1 MKKIIKNKK
10 YIIPIIILV
19 LLIAGGLIYYFI
31 NSKNDKFVVG
41 DTLKIADSS
50 DYLVQYEDDSY
61 YLMKANADIKFNV
74 SSEDE
79 EIKYKIVDENDKEID
94 SNISKSKENYVIAS
108 NKDYEAGKTY
118 KITLENATFTN
129 EKLKDIKTLYFTI
142 VRPNSNTQVLNGN
155 VIKVSKDTITDISKD
170 DTYYTITSNKE
181 FKKDDILYYQNKD

>member
-61 YLMKANADIKFNV
+61 YLMQ
-74 SSEDE
+74 
-79 EIKYKIVDENDKEID
+79 
-94 SNISKSKENYVIAS
+94 
-108 NKDYEAGKTY
+108 
-118 KITLENATFTN
+118 TLNLMYQVKMK
-129 EKLKDIKTLYFTI
+129 KL
-142 VRPNSNTQVLNGN
+142 NT
-155 VIKVSKDTITDISKD
+155 K
-170 DTYYTITSNKE
+170 
-181 FKKDDILYYQNKD
+181 